1 MSNNRTSSQTQRARK
16 RRNAK
21 DSPLAKTAKPFL
33 IPGTFCWASNA
44 GGDIRRLGFPRKSAR
59 RPFGLSTPAASQSNP
74 RSNHQEW
81 WSRTGS
87 NRRPEACKA
96 TALPTELRP
105 HFLAHA
111 PHGYPRKSSRR
122 PFGLAMPSAS
132 TSQSCEICETTR
144 RVASANARR
153 ARLRVGLPARGIR
166 WWAWEDL
173 NLRPHA
179 YQARALTN

>member
-105 HFLAHA
+105 HLGKGLQ
-111 PHGYPRKSSRR
+111 PLR
-122 PFGLAMPSAS
+122 PAAKLPKGRTAA
-132 TSQSCEICETTR
+132 
-144 RVASANARR
+144 ANFFAN
-153 ARLRVGLPARGIR
+153 PKIK
-166 WWAWEDL
+166 WWAWDDS
-173 NLRPHA
+173 NVRPHP
-179 YQARALTN
+179 YQGCALTT